1 MLALLPAIVAGFAGG
16 LAFASLAHDAR
27 RLPSIIR
34 QLAKEID
41 HASH

>member
-1 MLALLPAIVAGFAGG
+1 MLALLPAIVAGFAGSFA
-16 LAFASLAHDAR
+16 LASLAHDAR